1 MLRDGSRRV
10 EAPAAAGL
18 DTTSIDPT
26 SIDGIG
32 STDVMLMDEAGA
44 VTNSIRQMW
53 AFTSSSVNDG
63 RFVVKPGSRPA
74 LPSSSRRHVS
84 ACMVTSVVTRATWPH
99 NEKHSAPTVSRY
111 EVWSG

>member
-74 LPSSSRRHVS
+74 LPSSSLGG
-84 ACMVTSVVTRATWPH
+84 MSVL
-99 NEKHSAPTVSRY
+99 
-111 EVWSG
+111 VWSPQWSPGRLGLTTRNTPHPL